1 MEITMYTTIIP
12 AADFLRLA
20 TIPAPGTSPAIH
32 CVRIERDDYGVV
44 GVATDGHVLAAI
56 RFEADE
62 ATCTAPASIRLNK
75 SLLQACRAKRKEMRY
90 VAVSKDKISVLMTP
104 LFDGEARWRSAVAP
118 GAGLGQVMAFSPAD
132 AVVETAD
139 YPRWRNI
146 VPQGVAS
153 GTRATKLGHVAID
166 PRLLAKFAAF
176 GDGGVSLDW
185 DGDRVMRVA
194 VNGDTRVAGLIMP
207 RRAGVG
213 ADDLIDRAV
222 HVFGATAGNVAAAA

>member
-1 MEITMYTTIIP
+1 MTYTTIIP

-62 ATCTAPASIRLNK
+62 ATCTRSVSIRLHK
-75 SLLQACRAKRKEMRY
+75 SLLQACRAKRKELRY
-90 VAVSKDKISVLMTP
+90 VAVSDAGVSVLMTP

-118 GAGLGQVMAFSPAD
+118 GAGLGQVMAFFPAD
-132 AVVETAD
+132 AVIETGD

-146 VPQGVAS
+146 VSQGTPS

-166 PRLLAKFAAF
+166 PTLLAKFAAF
-176 GDGGVSLDW
+176 GDGVSFDW
-185 DGDRVMRVA
+185 NGDSVIRVA
-194 VNGDTRVAGLIMP
+194 VDGDTRVAGLIMP
-207 RRAGVG
+207 RRAGAS
-213 ADDLIDRAV
+213 ADDVIDRAV
-222 HVFGATAGNVAAAA
+222 HVFGATAGKVAAAA